1 MSERKDLEAI
11 DEAALGDPSGTRE
24 MEGLG
29 RGRRIAFRVFAI
41 VVSLSLLVLMVFS
54 LLEAVIMWLSWD
66 TLMSFIDDLPAGDEI
81 HRAHFNIVGIV
92 SWALVT
98 GVVVQLRKPERRTA
112 AMLQA
117 VGIVVAGMAFYGLS
131 GTITEWLTE
140 DVAPVVFVLIL
151 AWLHPR
157 ARELVKMPRL
167 EPRMAG
173 LVALAAVPWLV
184 FITNQ
189 AILQWRNVAGDTHAE
204 MEHWATA
211 ALLGI
216 VVLWCGLV
224 GSSDHSGWRLP
235 AWIAGLASIDYG
247 LHSLVFPEAASNAS
261 TSWGVA
267 AVIWGFTFL
276 AAAITRSR
284 GAVVDDS
291 AVEEGATVEP
301 K

>member
-1 MSERKDLEAI
+1 MSERKDLVPVEETAT
-11 DEAALGDPSGTRE
+11 GDPSGRRE
-24 MEGLG
+24 MEGPS
-29 RGRRIAFRVFAI
+29 RGRRIAFRVVA
-41 VVSLSLLVLMVFS
+41 VLVSLSLLVLMVFG
-54 LLEAVIMWLSWD
+54 LLEAILMWFSWD
-66 TLMSFIDDLPAGDEI
+66 SLMSFIDDLPAGDEI

-117 VGIVVAGMAFYGLS
+117 AGIVVAGMAVYGLS
-131 GTITEWLTE
+131 GTVAEWLVE
-140 DVAPVVFVLIL
+140 DVVPVVLVLLL

-157 ARELVKMPRL
+157 ARELVRMPALDR
-167 EPRMAG
+167 RMAG

-189 AILQWRNVAGDTHAE
+189 AMLQWRNVAGDTHAE

-247 LHSLVFPEAASNAS
+247 LHSLVFPDVASAAPAFWA
-261 TSWGVA
+261 TT
-267 AVIWGFTFL
+267 AVIWGIAFL
-276 AAAITRSR
+276 AATITRPR
-284 GAVVDDS
+284 GAVVDDP

>member
-1 MSERKDLEAI
+1 
-11 DEAALGDPSGTRE
+11 
-24 MEGLG
+24 
-29 RGRRIAFRVFAI
+29 
-41 VVSLSLLVLMVFS
+41 
-54 LLEAVIMWLSWD
+54 MWFSWD
-66 TLMSFIDDLPAGDEI
+66 SLMSFIDDLPAGDET

-92 SWALVT
+92 SWALVP

-117 VGIVVAGMAFYGLS
+117 AGIVLAGMAVYGLS
-131 GTITEWLTE
+131 GTVTEWLVE
-140 DVAPVVFVLIL
+140 DVVPVVLVLLL

-157 ARELVKMPRL
+157 ARELVRMPAL
-167 EPRMAG
+167 DHRMAG

-189 AILQWRNVAGDTHAE
+189 AMLQWRNVAGDTHAE

-235 AWIAGLASIDYG
+235 AWIAGLASIDFG
-247 LHSLVFPEAASNAS
+247 LHSIAFPEAVSNAS

-267 AVIWGFTFL
+267 AIIWGFAFL
-276 AAAITRSR
+276 VATITRSK
-284 GAVVDDS
+284 GMVDDGS
-291 AVEEGATVEP
+291 TIEEGGS
-301 K
+301 